1 MLKSKRPLVQIGFA
15 SLILHFATAA
25 WAQQEGSITLF
36 GQFGYSEAFS
46 GSRITPADEQMFVC
60 SDLLATYSFADTT
73 LLGEFTVREGQIT
86 TERLKIGRS
95 LGDDHQI

>member
-1 MLKSKRPLVQIGFA
+1 MLKSKRPLVHIGLA
-15 SLILHFATAA
+15 ALILHFATAV
-25 WAQQEGSITLF
+25 WAQQDGYITLF
-36 GQFGYSEAFS
+36 GQFGYSDALS
-46 GSRITPADEQMFVC
+46 GSSITPADEQMFVC